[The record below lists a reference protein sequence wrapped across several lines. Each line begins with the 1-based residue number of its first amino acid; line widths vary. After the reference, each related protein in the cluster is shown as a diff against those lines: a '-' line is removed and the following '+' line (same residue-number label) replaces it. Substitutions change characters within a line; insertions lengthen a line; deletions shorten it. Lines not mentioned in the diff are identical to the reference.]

1 MLQDRMTDDRAAAIE
16 RSQLRSLE
24 MMSIVEATTLVV
36 LLLIAVPLKHVGGWD
51 WGVRIIGPA
60 HGLAFLA
67 YVWTAV
73 QTVAGGG
80 WRRSE
85 IVRLFVVAFIPFGG
99 YFNLPF
105 LFRKDAELGA
115 GRSAA

>member
-1 MLQDRMTDDRAAAIE
+1 MTDERANIE
-16 RSQLRSLE
+16 QSQLRALE
-24 MMSIVEATTLVV
+24 IFSVVEATTLVL

-51 WGVRIIGPA
+51 LGVRIMGPV

-99 YFNLPF
+99 FFNLPF
-105 LFRKDAELGA
+105 LFRKAAELST
-115 GRSAA
+115 GRATA

>member
-1 MLQDRMTDDRAAAIE
+1 MTDERANIE
-16 RSQLRSLE
+16 QSQLRALE
-24 MMSIVEATTLVV
+24 IFSVVEATTLVL

-51 WGVRIIGPA
+51 LGVRIMGPV

-99 YFNLPF
+99 FFNLPF
-105 LFRKDAELGA
+105 LFRKAAELRT
-115 GRSAA
+115 GRATA